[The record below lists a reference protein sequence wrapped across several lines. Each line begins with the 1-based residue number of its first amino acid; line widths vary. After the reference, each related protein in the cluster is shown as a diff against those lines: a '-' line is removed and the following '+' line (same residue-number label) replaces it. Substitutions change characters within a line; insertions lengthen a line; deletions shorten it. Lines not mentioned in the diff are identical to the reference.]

1 MSNNR
6 VINHTLRAD
15 SLCGSCTLYELYF
28 KMKVEGRYNPHC
40 APMRHLS
47 LALIQVSNVQNIKV
61 LCSKLLHWSTRT
73 HTEATFLY
81 LTDEKHMAIFFLTK
95 GLTHWQFCQP
105 RCKHYCRVRII
116 INFVY
121 PS

>member
-6 VINHTLRAD
+6 VIKHTLRAD
-15 SLCGSCTLYELYF
+15 SLCGSFTLYELYF
-28 KMKVEGRYNPHC
+28 KMNVGGWYKPHY
-40 APMRHLS
+40 AQKLHLS
-47 LALIQVSNVQNIKV
+47 LALIQVSNVQNINV
-61 LCSKLLHWSTRT
+61 SRSKSLRLSTRT
-73 HTEATFLY
+73 HTKATFLH
-81 LTDEKHMAIFFLTK
+81 LTDEKHTAIFFLTK

-105 RCKHYCRVRII
+105 RCKHHCRVRII